1 MHLEEDRT
9 SVVLES
15 FEDVELPERL
25 AAVQRTGQDSPHHA
39 LQLEPAARLRD
50 RRSPEV
56 EVQVE
61 PIVVDPERP
70 GEAGGQ
76 AEDALPQ
83 TRREVEARGGDA
95 GDILVREGA
104 VLARREHGHARDV
117 HVHGGALEIEE
128 ARVEAG
134 EAFGWHGNP
143 TVPKC

>member
-15 FEDVELPERL
+15 FEDVELPQRL
-25 AAVQRTGQDSPHHA
+25 AAVQRTRQDPSHHT

-70 GEAGGQ
+70 GETGGQ
-76 AEDALPQ
+76 AEDPLPQ
-83 TRREVEARGGDA
+83 ARCQVEARRGDA
-95 GDILVREGA
+95 SDILVREGT
-104 VLARREHGHARDV
+104 VLARGEHGHARDV

-134 EAFGWHGNP
+134 EAFGWHRNP

>member
-1 MHLEEDRT
+1 MHLQEDRS

-25 AAVQRTGQDSPHHA
+25 AAVERTGQDSPHRA
-39 LQLEPAARLRD
+39 LQLQPAARLRD

-76 AEDALPQ
+76 AKDALPQ

-95 GDILVREGA
+95 GDILVRERS

-134 EAFGWHGNP
+134 EPFGWHGNP